1 MIESNKNATVRFIKS
16 LTKRKSR
23 EESGCFFLEGLRGVC
38 DAVSAGAKVRHLIVS
53 ESFLNSVLSSE
64 IAKLEDSAV
73 GFTAESVLFPVSDN
87 VFEYISET
95 ESPQGIG
102 AVIYMSEP
110 GALGGDNLL
119 LLENLQDPGNMGTVI
134 RTADAAGF
142 DGIICMKGC
151 VDVYNSKV
159 LRSTV
164 GSLFHIPIIR
174 RDRDGDSAESVV
186 AELKGMGYTV
196 YAAHPRGGNVLFDEP
211 FTEKNVIVI
220 GNEANGIT
228 DEMLNVCDKTVT
240 IPMPGK
246 SESLNASVAASLM
259 MYETVRKRKIK

>member
-1 MIESNKNATVRFIKS
+1 MIESNKNVTVRFIKS
-16 LTKRKSR
+16 LAKRKSR

-38 DAVSAGAKVRHLIVS
+38 DAVAAGAKVKHLVIS
-53 ESFLNSVLSSE
+53 ESFSKSALMNE

-73 GFTAESVLFPVSDN
+73 DFSAESVLFPVSDS
-87 VFEYISET
+87 VFAYISET
-95 ESPQGIG
+95 EAPQGIG
-102 AVIYMSEP
+102 AVIYMSES
-110 GALGGDNLL
+110 GKLCGNNLL
-119 LLENLQDPGNMGTVI
+119 LLENLQDPGNMGTAI

-151 VDVYNSKV
+151 VDIYNSKV

-174 RDRDGDSAESVV
+174 RDRDGNSATNVV
-186 AELKGMGYTV
+186 AELKSLGYTV
-196 YAAHPRGGNVLFDEP
+196 YAAHPRGGTNLFDEP
-211 FTEKNVIVI
+211 FTGKNVIVI

-228 DEMLNVCDKTVT
+228 GEMLSVCDKTVT

-246 SESLNASVAASLM
+246 SESLNASVAAALM
-259 MYETVRKRKIK
+259 MYETVRKRK